1 MRDILVLRCL
11 CAMKQEDRTNLEAFV
26 TTVEQA
32 FGQSFSREFKYVI
45 LHSHRKLTWG
55 TPEALPKT
63 QDRARIRTR
72 RVRPSKEDIQIRAII
87 RLDVEKFLAGK
98 DVSDGAT
105 GTDGAEAVR
114 PPQM

>member
-11 CAMKQEDRTNLEAFV
+11 CEMKQEDRTNLEAFV

-55 TPEALPKT
+55 TPEAHPKT

-72 RVRPSKEDIQIRAII
+72 RVRPSKEDIRLRGII
-87 RLDVEKFLAGK
+87 RLDVIRL
-98 DVSDGAT
+98 DV
-105 GTDGAEAVR
+105 
-114 PPQM
+114 